1 MGFCIGLD
9 AVVLAGIH
17 LDAAISFDYFLGF
30 FTPPNGILC
39 NICQGPQYNYHS
51 MSARTHVPRHLC
63 NLLIFTS
70 LKPNSLVLV
79 LFQVELVSC
88 VNAAA
93 ARRAACNLLAFNFPP
108 PINFPPAP
116 RPPRSKSSLS
126 YMMIGRNE
134 TCLEKRTLFLLGSP
148 RLKRRPNFTE
158 TASSS
163 SSIYSNLCFAVV
175 LALVLGD
182 MCKF

>member
-39 NICQGPQYNYHS
+39 NICQGPQYIIII
-51 MSARTHVPRHLC
+51 VPRHTC
-63 NLLIFTS
+63 FLLVFTS

-175 LALVLGD
+175 
-182 MCKF
+182 

>member
-1 MGFCIGLD
+1 
-9 AVVLAGIH
+9 
-17 LDAAISFDYFLGF
+17 
-30 FTPPNGILC
+30 
-39 NICQGPQYNYHS
+39 
-51 MSARTHVPRHLC
+51 MSARTHVPRHPC
-63 NLLIFTS
+63 FLLVFTS
-70 LKPNSLVLV
+70 MKPNSLVLV

-182 MCKF
+182 MCNLYIINQLCLFWLFIDPHQGLGSGSKVFQKFLKSCFQNSFEV